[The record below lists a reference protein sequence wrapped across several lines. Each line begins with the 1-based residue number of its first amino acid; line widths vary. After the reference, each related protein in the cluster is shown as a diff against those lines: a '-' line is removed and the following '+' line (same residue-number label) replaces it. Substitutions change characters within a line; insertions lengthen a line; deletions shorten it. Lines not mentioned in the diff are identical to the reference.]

1 MGTLSLKKCRLCV
14 GFFLAMLFSMTPVAS
29 AAAASDWVVVEKD
42 ANQTVLVDRANI
54 NDIGEGVRQAW
65 VQFSYRQKTPEGAT
79 SSIGLF
85 HFAKSPDR
93 LRNIQD
99 TLLDASGNAIYV
111 RRPEK
116 VEDWSPIPSDSAG
129 QMVID
134 YVYSVQPA
142 ITADGK

>member
-1 MGTLSLKKCRLCV
+1 MKTLSVKKCRFSVAL
-14 GFFLAMLFSMTPVAS
+14 FLAVLFSVVPVTYAAS
-29 AAAASDWVVVEKD
+29 ASDWIVVEKNAD
-42 ANQTVLVDRANI
+42 QTVLVDRANV

-65 VQFSYRQKTPEGAT
+65 VQFVYRKKTPEGAT
-79 SSIGLF
+79 TSIGLF
-85 HFAKSPDR
+85 HFAKSPDQ

-99 TLLDASGNAIYV
+99 TLLDASGNVIYV

-129 QMVID
+129 QTVID

>member
-1 MGTLSLKKCRLCV
+1 MRIFSMKKCRFSIVL
-14 GFFLAMLFSMTPVAS
+14 LMAMLFSVAPVS
-29 AAAASDWVVVEKD
+29 YAATASDWIVVEKN
-42 ANQTVLVDRANI
+42 ANQTVLVDRANV

-65 VQFSYRQKTPEGAT
+65 VQFAYRKKTPEGAT
-79 SSIGLF
+79 TSIGLF

-99 TLLDASGNAIYV
+99 TLLDASGNVIYV

-129 QMVID
+129 QIVID
-134 YVYSVQPA
+134 YVYSVQPT
-142 ITADGK
+142 ISADGK